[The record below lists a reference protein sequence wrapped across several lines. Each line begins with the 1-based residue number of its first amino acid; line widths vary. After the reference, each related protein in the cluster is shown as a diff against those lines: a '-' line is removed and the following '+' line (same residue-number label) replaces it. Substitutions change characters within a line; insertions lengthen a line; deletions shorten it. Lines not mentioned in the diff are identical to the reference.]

1 MAQRDSSAPR
11 WSIIRHEGET
21 VRTIDVPHNYSLEIE
36 QFSKAVRGE
45 EKPYITE
52 AFSVRNASL
61 IDSVLKEIDY

>member
-11 WSIIRHEGET
+11 WRIITDEGET
-21 VRTIDVPHNYSLEIE
+21 VRTIDVPNNYSLEIE

-52 AFSVRNASL
+52 DFSVRNASL